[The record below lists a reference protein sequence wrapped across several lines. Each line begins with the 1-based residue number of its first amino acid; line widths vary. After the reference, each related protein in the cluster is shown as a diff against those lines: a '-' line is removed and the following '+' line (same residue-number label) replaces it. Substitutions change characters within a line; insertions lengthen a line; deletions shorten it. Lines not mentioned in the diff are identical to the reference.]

1 MLGAK
6 ELVNKICR
14 VFAHIDL
21 TCYLMKKHNKEV
33 TNTNEDSGS
42 DNEYLVDD
50 EGSAAGGALPGE
62 GPAWA
67 KTLVSETEV
76 QQSQIHSTPGRKS

>member
-1 MLGAK
+1 
-6 ELVNKICR
+6 
-14 VFAHIDL
+14 
-21 TCYLMKKHNKEV
+21 MKKHNKEV

-50 EGSAAGGALPGE
+50 EGSAGGGALPAE

-67 KTLVSETEV
+67 KSREGATLVSETEV
-76 QQSQIHSTPGRKS
+76 QQSQTHWTPRRKS